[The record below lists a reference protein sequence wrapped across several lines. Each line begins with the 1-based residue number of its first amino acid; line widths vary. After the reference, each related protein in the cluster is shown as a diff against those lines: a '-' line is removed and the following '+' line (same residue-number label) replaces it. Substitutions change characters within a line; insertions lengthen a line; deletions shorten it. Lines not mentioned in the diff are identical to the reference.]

1 MYIYIHL
8 PFCSSICTYCDFPK
22 MLYDKKFIT
31 KYLQSLKEEIK
42 ERYKNEVV
50 KTIYIGGGTPTCL
63 EKEELEELLK
73 LTKIFKKEKEIEFTI
88 ESNVES
94 LTEEKIQLLKNYGV
108 NRISLGVQSL
118 NKKILKELNRHHTK
132 EMTINL
138 INKLKKNH
146 LTNISIDYIYGIN
159 SNINVIKEDLNT
171 LIKLGIPH
179 ISCYSLIIEEGTIFK
194 INKRKYIEEEIEEEM
209 YHIIEKTLEE
219 NNYIHYEISNY
230 AKAGYQSLHNL
241 NYWNNNSYYGFG
253 LGAVSYIN
261 NIRRTNTRN
270 LTKYLRK
277 EYIQEESNETKE
289 IQISNELILG
299 LRKIEGINIKE
310 VNNKYQIDILS
321 YYHIKD
327 LLKEGLLELVNN
339 NLRIPKKYIYISN
352 NILVHFIEE

>member
-22 MLYDKKFIT
+22 MLYDKKFTT
-31 KYLQSLKEEIK
+31 KYLQYLKEEIK

-159 SNINVIKEDLNT
+159 SDINIIKEDLNT

-194 INKRKYIEEEIEEEM
+194 INKRKYIEEEKEEEM
-209 YHIIEKTLEE
+209 YRIIEKTLEE
-219 NNYIHYEISNY
+219 NNYIHYEVSNY
-230 AKAGYQSLHNL
+230 AKVGYQSLHNL

-270 LTKYLRK
+270 LTKYLKK
-277 EYIQEESNETKE
+277 EYIQEELNETKE

-352 NILVHFIEE
+352 NILVHFIEK

>member
-22 MLYDKKFIT
+22 MLYDKKFTT
-31 KYLQSLKEEIK
+31 KYLQYLKEEIK

-159 SNINVIKEDLNT
+159 SNINIIKEDLNT

-194 INKRKYIEEEIEEEM
+194 INKRKYIEEEKEEEM
-209 YHIIEKTLEE
+209 YRIIEKTLEE
-219 NNYIHYEISNY
+219 NNYIHYEVSNY
-230 AKAGYQSLHNL
+230 AKVGYQSLHNL

-270 LTKYLRK
+270 LTKYLKK
-277 EYIQEESNETKE
+277 EYIQEELNETKE

-327 LLKEGLLELVNN
+327 LLKEGLLELVNDY
-339 NLRIPKKYIYISN
+339 LRIPKKYIYISN
-352 NILVHFIEE
+352 NILVHFIEK